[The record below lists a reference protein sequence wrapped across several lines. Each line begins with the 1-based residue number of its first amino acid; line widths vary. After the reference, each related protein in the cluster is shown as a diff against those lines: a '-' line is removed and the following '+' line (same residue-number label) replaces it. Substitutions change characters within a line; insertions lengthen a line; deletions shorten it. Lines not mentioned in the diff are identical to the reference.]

1 MKRIANWL
9 LWIAIACGLSS
20 YIYAFYL
27 NITKTLADST
37 IAVWCFYIT
46 LAGAALCLAA
56 IGLYIS
62 GYVKTR
68 RSAEWK
74 KEKPKR
80 DAERTG
86 RRELAK
92 YRMKHRYLA
101 VIINVLFMAGM
112 VAWGWNTNG
121 WLPAIAILCIFGSVL
136 VFGYYMYWADKRNIA
151 ELNKIREKHGIPL
164 KDKSFTFWQY
174 LKP

>member
-1 MKRIANWL
+1 MKKIANWL
-9 LWIAIACGLSS
+9 LWVAVGLVSLTW
-20 YIYAFYL
+20 IYAFYL
-27 NITKTLADST
+27 NIAKEQVNSVIADGCWYATLVGT
-37 IAVWCFYIT
+37 
-46 LAGAALCLAA
+46 ALVGIA
-56 IGLYIS
+56 IGLYFY
-62 GYVKTR
+62 GDVKMR
-68 RSAEWK
+68 RSAEWQ

-86 RRELAK
+86 RWELAR

-101 VIINVLFMAGM
+101 IIINILFIAGM

-121 WLPAIAILCIFGSVL
+121 WLPTIAILCIFGSVL
-136 VFGYYMYWADKRNIA
+136 VFGYYMHRADKGNIV
-151 ELNKIREKHGIPL
+151 ELNKIREKHGIPS

>member
-9 LWIAIACGLSS
+9 LWIAVVLAVSGWV
-20 YIYAFYL
+20 YAVYL
-27 NITKTLADST
+27 NITKTQADSR
-37 IAVWCFYIT
+37 IADGCWYAT
-46 LAGAALCLAA
+46 LVAMALAVVA
-56 IGLYIS
+56 IGLYIY
-62 GYVKTR
+62 GDVKMR
-68 RSAEWK
+68 RSAEWQK
-74 KEKPKR
+74 GKPKR
-80 DAERTG
+80 DAEKSG

-92 YRMKHRYLA
+92 YRMKHRYPA
-101 VIINVLFMAGM
+101 AIINVLFMVGM
-112 VAWGWNTNG
+112 VAWGWNTSG

-136 VFGYYMYWADKRNIA
+136 VFGYYMYRADKGNII